1 MDWGILGIVR
11 LIVGALAI
19 ENYQFLHRYCT
30 YSRIIFDEG
39 KIPYR
44 DILGLDKLATGR
56 GGG

>member
-19 ENYQFLHRYCT
+19 ENYCT
-30 YSRIIFDEG
+30 KSKIIFDEG

>member
-1 MDWGILGIVR
+1 